1 MSKHLDVDTLRRYS
15 TAWKRFCRSHGF
27 GIHSPFAYNFVV
39 DVIHQ
44 QLPYYAYDALEQMRR
59 QIAPRKFK
67 GELMSLKNAKLLFR
81 IANHFNP
88 KHILQ
93 IGSSYGLSAAATLLP
108 NRSSHLWLHEP
119 DSALHTKLDTTLHPF
134 ASRITFD
141 DSIVNITTNYSAAI
155 DESQQKPF
163 VVINNI
169 HNAASYSQVQFFVNS
184 VLAGNGVIVFRNIST
199 QPLVAQ
205 LCNESKQYATSGM
218 SFGNH
223 RTIVFVADKKLPRQ
237 DFSLWL

>member
-1 MSKHLDVDTLRRYS
+1 MSTHVDTLKRYS

-39 DVIHQ
+39 DVIRQRH
-44 QLPYYAYDALEQMRR
+44 PYYAYDVLEQMRR
-59 QIAPRKFK
+59 QIAPDKPK
-67 GELMSLKNAKLLFR
+67 GELMTLKNAKLLFR

-88 KHILQ
+88 RHILQ

-108 NRSSHLWLHEP
+108 DRRSRLWLHEP
-119 DSALHTKLDTTLHPF
+119 DSERHTTLNTTLHPF
-134 ASRITFD
+134 AHRIIFD

-155 DESQQKPF
+155 EESQQNPF
-163 VVINNI
+163 VVVNNI
-169 HNAASYSQVQFFVNS
+169 HNAESYSQLQFYVNS
-184 VLAGNGVIVFRNIST
+184 VLADHGVIVFLNIAT
-199 QPLVAQ
+199 QTLVAQ
-205 LCNESKQYATSGM
+205 LCEESKQYAMHGM

>member
-1 MSKHLDVDTLRRYS
+1 MDTLKRYS

-39 DVIHQ
+39 DVIRQRH
-44 QLPYYAYDALEQMRR
+44 PYYAYDVLEQMRR
-59 QIAPRKFK
+59 QIAP
-67 GELMSLKNAKLLFR
+67 
-81 IANHFNP
+81 NHFNP
-88 KHILQ
+88 RHILQ

-108 NRSSHLWLHEP
+108 DRRSRLWLHEP
-119 DSALHTKLDTTLHPF
+119 DSERHTTLNTTLHPF
-134 ASRITFD
+134 AHRIIFD

-155 DESQQKPF
+155 EESQQNPF
-163 VVINNI
+163 VVVNNI
-169 HNAASYSQVQFFVNS
+169 HNAESYSQLQFYVNS
-184 VLAGNGVIVFRNIST
+184 VLADHGVIVFRNIAT
-199 QPLVAQ
+199 QTLVAQ
-205 LCNESKQYATSGM
+205 LCEESKQYAMHGM